1 MAYID
6 LHMHT
11 NHSDG
16 TMSPAELLDVVRK
29 SGVAAFSVT
38 DHDTLAGYRGVRDLL
53 REGDPELVSGVELSV
68 SVGDD
73 DVHMLAYLFD
83 ADHEELNEAMTR
95 FQQKRYIR
103 GQQIVER
110 LQHLGI
116 DIPFGAVQETAGDS
130 VIGRPHIAETLHRL
144 GAVDTYQ
151 SAFDRFIRKDGPA
164 YVPKA
169 FFEPSEAIRLVHRA
183 GGITVLAHP
192 IIDDMLRHL
201 QMLVEMGMDGIE
213 VWHSKHSPQDVD
225 RLSRLAAKYGLLRT
239 GGSDFHGR
247 EGRHGMVGSQR
258 IQIDC
263 LEQMKH
269 HARKQRSPH

>member
-1 MAYID
+1 MPYID

-16 TMSPAELLDVVRK
+16 TYSPPELLDIVRK

-38 DHDTLAGYRGVRDLL
+38 DHDTIDGYRGVLALL
-53 REGDPELVSGVELSV
+53 RTGDPELISGVELSV

-83 ADHEELNEAMTR
+83 EDHGEFNDAMAR

-110 LQHLGI
+110 LQDLGI
-116 DIPFGAVQETAGDS
+116 EIPFGAVEETAGDS
-130 VIGRPHIAETLHRL
+130 VIGRPHIAETLQRL
-144 GAVDTYQ
+144 GAVETYQ
-151 SAFDRFIRKDGPA
+151 AAFDKFIKKDGPA

-201 QMLVEMGMDGIE
+201 QMLVEMGLDGLE
-213 VWHSKHSPQDVD
+213 VWHSKHSAQDVD
-225 RLSRLAAKYGLLRT
+225 RLSKLATKYGLLQT

-258 IQIDC
+258 VPIER
-263 LEQMKH
+263 LEQMKQQ
-269 HARKQRSPH
+269 ARKQRSLH